1 MFTESWVRYE
11 PDGSARRAIFD
22 VKKTETE
29 YEPRGIVEVSYELW
43 FDILGTLGFQPEVIP
58 AEILSRLDQ
67 PIDETGIV

>member
-11 PDGSARRAIFD
+11 PDGNARRAIFD

-43 FDILGTLGFQPEVIP
+43 LDILSSLGFQPEVL
-58 AEILSRLDQ
+58 AGEVTSCTDE
-67 PIDETGIV
+67 PIDQTVES